1 MAYSKFTLSLIEEKL
16 GLTIQEGCDLFSQV
30 APVPVGDFLIKTLE
44 RNLPMALPNGSEKA
58 RSEWVV
64 APILAELR
72 VRSGGTVSVFS
83 GIDLTV
89 DKKRGLDGFCDFLV
103 ALSAHQLELEA
114 PILCA
119 VEAKEHSMKLG
130 IPQCIAT
137 MYAASLYNIG
147 EKAPRECIFGLV
159 TTGSNWLFLRLC
171 GNQVEIERTDYHI
184 KEIDKILGILL
195 EIAGASPA

>member
-1 MAYSKFTLSLIEEKL
+1 MAYSKFTLALIEERL
-16 GLTIQEGCDLFSQV
+16 GLTIQEGADLFSTT
-30 APVPVGDFLIKTLE
+30 APVPAGEFLTRTLE

-64 APILAELR
+64 APVLTELR
-72 VRSGGTVSVFS
+72 ERSGGTVSIFS
-83 GIDLTV
+83 GIDFTV
-89 DKKRGLDGFCDFLV
+89 DRKRGLDGFCDFLV
-103 ALSAHQLELEA
+103 AHSPHQLELEA

-137 MYAASLYNIG
+137 MYAASLFNTN
-147 EKAPRECIFGLV
+147 EKAPRECVHGLV

-171 GNQVEIERTDYHI
+171 GTTVQIERTDYHI

-195 EIAGASPA
+195 EIAQYF

>member
-1 MAYSKFTLSLIEEKL
+1 MAYSKFTLSRIEEEL
-16 GLTIQEGCDLFSQV
+16 GLTIEEGADLFSSV
-30 APVPVGDFLIKTLE
+30 APVPVGEFLTKTLE
-44 RNLPMALPNGSEKA
+44 RNLPLALPNGSEKA

-72 VRSGGTVSVFS
+72 ERTGGKVSVFS

-103 ALSAHQLELEA
+103 AQSPHQLELEA

-147 EKAPRECIFGLV
+147 EKAPRVSVHGLV

-171 GNQVEIERTDYHI
+171 GTTVQIERTDYHI
-184 KEIDKILGILL
+184 KEVDKILGILL
-195 EIAGASPA
+195 AIAQ

>member
-1 MAYSKFTLSLIEEKL
+1 MSYSKFTLALIEEQL
-16 GLTIQEGCDLFSQV
+16 GLTIQEGCDLFSKI
-30 APVPVGDFLIKTLE
+30 APVSAGEFLTKTLE
-44 RNLPMALPNGSEKA
+44 RNLPLALPNGSEKA

-64 APILAELR
+64 APILSELR
-72 VRSGGTVSVFS
+72 VRTGGQVSVFS

-89 DKKRGLDGFCDFLV
+89 DRKRGLDGFCDFLV
-103 ALSAHQLELEA
+103 AHSPHQLELEA
-114 PILCA
+114 PVLCA

-137 MYAASLYNIG
+137 MYAVSIYNAN
-147 EKAPRECIFGLV
+147 EKTPRECIHGLV

-171 GNQVEIERTDYHI
+171 GTTVQIERTDYHI

-195 EIAGASPA
+195 EITGASL